1 MATSVIDLLKK
12 NEGFRDTIYNDTGG
26 VPTIGYGFTAMVL
39 DGKDGRPK
47 FSDYKNKKMTEEEA
61 NDLLVNKIV
70 PHFERQLRNKL
81 KDYDGLA
88 DNQKAAIVDLAY
100 RNGVAGLGKS
110 GFYDAINEGDFD
122 KATDIIRNSKDLQKE
137 NSVVLKPGDEAY
149 EGITGRNTKAA
160 DVFSGVQ
167 TATPRTKSS
176 SVNIDPT
183 QTPGTSKIPGTN
195 RTVDQGTKE
204 LAGLVNRN
212 RMITANYDD
221 LQEGDAAAI
230 QAAEQN
236 LREVFTEKYK
246 REWKDEKGLTTTK
259 KGDTESFRGEANS
272 IVLSHLSEGLD
283 PNTPSGAEAMK
294 RRIRGYL
301 KLVKDPAYK
310 ENVAAAYEMVIPE
323 TAFKSELAY
332 IDLIEDSTWNET
344 FLTQASTEYTGI
356 KPDLI
361 SYPHVDQQQIDET
374 VNAAVKQ
381 IAANNPDV
389 QKRILEGD
397 LEGVKR
403 DYIQG
408 VYDSVIEGEMLP
420 DAVTT
425 EGVAN
430 IISREEQPKKEKERT
445 LQDAIDEGEALEFEE
460 EVEEEDNIDDLLK
473 EGEKVEETKSS
484 PDKQEKMRKAE
495 KVLSGLK
502 AAAGILS
509 LSKALKDPEI
519 ATPELSPLITEAV
532 EKQRQLSKSGLSSAE
547 KAAAMSNLD
556 SAYAGAMK
564 NVLRA
569 SGGQRGM
576 FLAGQ
581 GVVNA
586 QRIKGLNELAALD
599 AAERRQNVQQYNAL
613 ASTVGQMQLQRDMT
627 VEQMKQATIQK
638 NNEVLGGIG
647 TSLVSDALSDVS
659 WYLNPNRDLIE
670 QATRTNLE
678 SCLLYTS
685 PSPRD

>member
-1 MATSVIDLLKK
+1 MAISVIDLLKK
-12 NEGFRDTIYNDTGG
+12 NEGFRDTIYKDTGG
-26 VPTIGYGFTAMVL
+26 IPTIGYGFTAMVL

-47 FSDYKNKKMTEEEA
+47 FSDYKNKKMTREEA
-61 NDLLVNKIV
+61 DDLLVNKIV

-81 KDYDGLA
+81 KNYDGLA

-110 GFYDAINEGDFD
+110 GVYDAINEGDFD

-137 NSVVLKPGDEAY
+137 NSVILKPGDEAY
-149 EGITGRNTKAA
+149 EGITGRNTEAA

-176 SVNIDPT
+176 LLEVDSESKAVEDLLNKRKEQKEKSAKLTANYILTPEEEKQVQDAALETASDIQARINSGELKGSDDKIKNIYYKELSEKIGIVNIDTNDPNALGRARGFIEYAT
-183 QTPGTSKIPGTN
+183 TISNEELGERVGGDQFIDSKIEDALENWSNNVNWNLEALGIPKKGQLTTNTPLFSGSVTASGTTTTTPN
-195 RTVDQGTKE
+195 KLSPDAELENIAEKDSKLVEEMAKTGESAAE
-204 LAGLVNRN
+204 LADRKLLEKQALENSLEAE
-212 RMITANYDD
+212 IT
-221 LQEGDAAAI
+221 
-230 QAAEQN
+230 
-236 LREVFTEKYK
+236 
-246 REWKDEKGLTTTK
+246 
-259 KGDTESFRGEANS
+259 
-272 IVLSHLSEGLD
+272 D
-283 PNTPSGAEAMK
+283 P
-294 RRIRGYL
+294 
-301 KLVKDPAYK
+301 
-310 ENVAAAYEMVIPE
+310 
-323 TAFKSELAY
+323 
-332 IDLIEDSTWNET
+332 
-344 FLTQASTEYTGI
+344 
-356 KPDLI
+356 
-361 SYPHVDQQQIDET
+361 
-374 VNAAVKQ
+374 
-381 IAANNPDV
+381 
-389 QKRILEGD
+389 LEGQEVED
-397 LEGVKR
+397 
-403 DYIQG
+403 I
-408 VYDSVIEGEMLP
+408 
-420 DAVTT
+420 
-425 EGVAN
+425 
-430 IISREEQPKKEKERT
+430 
-445 LQDAIDEGEALEFEE
+445 EE
-460 EVEEEDNIDDLLK
+460 EESMESLGLNEDGSQK
-473 EGEKVEETKSS
+473 PKTPPVS
-484 PDKQEKMRKAE
+484 PDKQEQMRKAE

-532 EKQRQLSKSGLSSAE
+532 EKQRQLSKSGLSSEE

-581 GVVNA
+581 GIVNA

-613 ASTVGQMQLQRDMT
+613 ASTAGQMQLQRDMT

-670 QATRTNLE
+670 QSYRNNLE
-678 SCLLYTS
+678 TVAGVNQKEYDSSQYANVGLANVDPNAGMTDEEKAVLKKYGKL
-685 PSPRD
+685 

>member
-1 MATSVIDLLKK
+1 MAISVIDLLKK

-26 VPTIGYGFTAMVL
+26 IPTIGYGFTAMVL

-47 FSDYKNKKMTEEEA
+47 FSDYKNKKMTKEEA
-61 NDLLVNKIV
+61 DDLLVNKIV

-81 KDYDGLA
+81 KNYDGLA

-110 GFYDAINEGDFD
+110 GVYDAINEGDFD
-122 KATDIIRNSKDLQKE
+122 KATDIIRTSKDLQKE

-149 EGITGRNTKAA
+149 EGITGRNTEAA

-176 SVNIDPT
+176 SLEVDSESKAVEDLLNKRKKQKEKSAKLTADYILTPEEEKQVQDAAIETASDIQARINSGELKGSDNEIKNIYYKELSEKIGIVNIDTNDPNALGRARGFIEYAT
-183 QTPGTSKIPGTN
+183 TISNEELGERVGGDQFIDSKIEDALENWSNNVNWNLEALGIPKKGQLTTNTPLFSGSVTASGTTSTAPN
-195 RTVDQGTKE
+195 KLSPDVELENIAEKDSELVKEMAKTGESAAE
-204 LAGLVNRN
+204 LADRKL
-212 RMITANYDD
+212 
-221 LQEGDAAAI
+221 LEK
-230 QAAEQN
+230 QALE
-236 LREVFTEKYK
+236 
-246 REWKDEKGLTTTK
+246 
-259 KGDTESFRGEANS
+259 NS
-272 IVLSHLSEGLD
+272 
-283 PNTPSGAEAMK
+283 
-294 RRIRGYL
+294 
-301 KLVKDPAYK
+301 
-310 ENVAAAYEMVIPE
+310 
-323 TAFKSELAY
+323 
-332 IDLIEDSTWNET
+332 
-344 FLTQASTEYTGI
+344 
-356 KPDLI
+356 
-361 SYPHVDQQQIDET
+361 
-374 VNAAVKQ
+374 
-381 IAANNPDV
+381 
-389 QKRILEGD
+389 LEGEITD
-397 LEGVKR
+397 PLEG
-403 DYIQG
+403 Q
-408 VYDSVIEGEMLP
+408 
-420 DAVTT
+420 
-425 EGVAN
+425 
-430 IISREEQPKKEKERT
+430 
-445 LQDAIDEGEALEFEE
+445 
-460 EVEEEDNIDDLLK
+460 EVEDIEEEDNIEDLLA
-473 EGEKVEETKSS
+473 EGKAEEKTESKVST
-484 PDKQEKMRKAE
+484 DKQEQMRKAE

-519 ATPELSPLITEAV
+519 ETPELSPLITEAV
-532 EKQRQLSKSGLSSAE
+532 EKQRQLSKSGLSSEE

-581 GVVNA
+581 GIVNA

-613 ASTVGQMQLQRDMT
+613 ASTAGQMQLQRDMT

-670 QATRTNLE
+670 QSYRNNLE
-678 SCLLYTS
+678 TVAGVNQKEYDSSQYANVGLANVDPNAGMTDEEKAVLKKYGKL
-685 PSPRD
+685 